1 MTPTR
6 ALIALLV
13 WLRASERISVSVLL
27 GMSKS
32 GFVVL
37 EWNDFAR
44 RGIGMSF
51 GKGLRPNCRAKGRW
65 SENLSALSRDEAAAR

>member
-1 MTPTR
+1 
-6 ALIALLV
+6 
-13 WLRASERISVSVLL
+13 
-27 GMSKS
+27 MSKS

-51 GKGLRPNCRAKGRW
+51 GKGLRPNCRAQGDGRK
-65 SENLSALSRDEAAAR
+65 NLSAIARDEAAAR

>member
-1 MTPTR
+1 
-6 ALIALLV
+6 
-13 WLRASERISVSVLL
+13 
-27 GMSKS
+27 MSKS